1 VLGVGCGTIGEVR
14 RAIGSRARSAADVC
28 AEALAS
34 IAAINSHLNAFNTVI
49 ADRAMARAQAIDGD
63 MARWR
68 DAPLAGVP
76 IAIKDNLCTRGVRT
90 TASSRML
97 EHYVPPYDATVVSRL
112 ERAGAV
118 IVGKT
123 NCDEFAMGSSNENSA
138 FGPVRNPWALDR
150 IPGGTSGG
158 SAAAVA
164 ARLTPL
170 ALGSDTGG
178 SIRQP
183 AALCGVVGLK
193 PTYGRVSRYG
203 LIAHASSLD
212 QIGPLTR
219 TAYDAA
225 LTLGVLAGADA
236 ADATSA
242 DEPVPDYTAAL
253 TGDVRGTR
261 IGVPRAL
268 LEGIEPEVSLAI
280 DAALEVLKA
289 RGATLVDVDLP
300 HARYATPVYYLVST
314 AEASSNL
321 ARYDGVRYGFR
332 AGDQGLKT
340 NDQGLKTMYAR
351 TRAQG
356 FGAEVKRR
364 IMLGT
369 YVLSAGYYDAYY
381 LKAQQVRTLILR
393 DYDHAFADVDVVAM
407 PTSPT
412 PAVKIGE
419 RVSDPV
425 QMYLMDVF
433 TVSANLSGLPAI
445 SVPCGFTSEPASPKP
460 GSVLPGEG
468 GPKLDEL
475 PSSGGRLPIGLQLMG
490 RRFDEA
496 TLLRI
501 ADAYERDTAWSKQPP
516 PSLI

>member
-1 VLGVGCGTIGEVR
+1 MSATIREVR
-14 RAIGSRARSAADVC
+14 DAIQSGTRSAADVC
-28 AEALAS
+28 SDALARIEQANPS
-34 IAAINSHLNAFNTVI
+34 LNAFNTVV
-49 ADRAMARAQAIDGD
+49 ADRAMARAREIDKD
-63 MARWR
+63 PDRWR
-68 DAPLAGVP
+68 SAPLAGVP
-76 IAIKDNLCTRGVRT
+76 VALKDNLCTRGVRT

-97 EHYVPPYDATVVSRL
+97 EHYVPPYDATVVARL
-112 ERAGAV
+112 EEAGAV

-164 ARLTPL
+164 AGLTPV

-212 QIGPLTR
+212 QIGPLAR
-219 TAYDAA
+219 TVHDIAV
-225 LTLGVLAGADA
+225 TLGVLAGPDP

-242 DEPVPDYTAAL
+242 AEPVSDYTAAL
-253 TGDVRGTR
+253 TGDVRDIR

-268 LEGIEPEVSLAI
+268 LDGIDAEVARATG
-280 DAALEVLKA
+280 AALETLRS

-332 AGDQGLKT
+332 AKDDGPHTQDRGLR
-340 NDQGLKTMYAR
+340 GMYAR

-356 FGAEVKRR
+356 FGPEVKRR

-381 LKAQQVRTLILR
+381 LKAQRARTLILR
-393 DYDHAFADVDVVAM
+393 DYDRAFEHVDVVAM

-412 PAVKIGE
+412 PAVRIGE
-419 RVSDPV
+419 RVSNPV

-445 SVPCGFTSEPASPKP
+445 SVPCGFTR
-460 GSVLPGEG
+460 GSGTAQVG
-468 GPKLDEL
+468 G
-475 PSSGGRLPIGLQLMG
+475 SSSDGGLPIGLQLMG

-501 ADAYERDTAWSKQPP
+501 ADAYERDTEWPTQPP
-516 PSLI
+516 LPIPSR